1 MRVDKI
7 IKLLQNTYEP
17 TDELMIDWI
26 DKYQASVVTDE
37 QWNWAVGM
45 MEGSSEGMIDMH
57 YVQDMVSEAIA
68 DLEAYEVVT
77 QIDREKEK

>member
-1 MRVDKI
+1 
-7 IKLLQNTYEP
+7 
-17 TDELMIDWI
+17 
-26 DKYQASVVTDE
+26 
-37 QWNWAVGM
+37 
-45 MEGSSEGMIDMH
+45 MIDMH